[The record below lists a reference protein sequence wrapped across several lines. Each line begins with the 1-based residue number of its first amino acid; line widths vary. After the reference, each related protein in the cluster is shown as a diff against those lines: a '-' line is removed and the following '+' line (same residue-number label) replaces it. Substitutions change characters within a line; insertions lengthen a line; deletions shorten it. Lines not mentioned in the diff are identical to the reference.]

1 MTAVALPTPAEIDSD
16 DRILIDRFIE
26 RAWSELGLSDNTL
39 ASYRR
44 DLQGLARWLA
54 CKGTTL
60 AHCDRERLQRYLA
73 ERTTGKYSA
82 RSNARLM
89 SSVRQFFRSM
99 QRDGAISAD
108 PTLLVDAPKLPRSL
122 PKALGENDVESL
134 LHAPD
139 TTTPLGL
146 RDRAMLELMYAT
158 GLRVTE
164 LVQIEAAQVN
174 LRQGVVRVVGKGGKE
189 RLVPLGDEAA
199 VWLERYVGDARPSL
213 LKGSTARAL
222 FVTARRAGMSR
233 QMFWNIVKKH
243 ALRCGIPA
251 KRVSPHVLRHSFA
264 THLLNHGADL
274 RALQMMLG
282 HSSLTTT
289 QIYTFVAKEGLK
301 RLHERHHPRA

>member
-1 MTAVALPTPAEIDSD
+1 MAAALPTTAEIDGD
-16 DRILIDRFIE
+16 DRALIDRFIE

-44 DLQGLARWLA
+44 DLQGMARWLA
-54 CKGTTL
+54 GKGSTL

-99 QRDGAISAD
+99 QRDGAISVD

-122 PKALGENDVESL
+122 PKALGEIDVESL

-139 TTTPLGL
+139 TTTSLGL

-158 GLRVTE
+158 GLRVSE

-199 VWLERYVGDARPSL
+199 TWLERYVSDARPSL
-213 LKGSTARAL
+213 LKGGAARAL
-222 FVTARRAGMSR
+222 FVTARRA
-233 QMFWNIVKKH
+233 
-243 ALRCGIPA
+243 A
-251 KRVSPHVLRHSFA
+251 
-264 THLLNHGADL
+264 
-274 RALQMMLG
+274 
-282 HSSLTTT
+282 
-289 QIYTFVAKEGLK
+289 
-301 RLHERHHPRA
+301 